1 MSDFTKKFEVI
12 TLLVASDDFGAS
24 VNGDYISSALD
35 AVITAVKEGEGYGDY
50 ILLDHKNPVEKL
62 LIDKGEKE

>member
-12 TLLVASDDFGAS
+12 TLLVASDDFGAN
-24 VNGDYISSALD
+24 VNSSALD

-62 LIDKGEKE
+62 LIDKSREAE